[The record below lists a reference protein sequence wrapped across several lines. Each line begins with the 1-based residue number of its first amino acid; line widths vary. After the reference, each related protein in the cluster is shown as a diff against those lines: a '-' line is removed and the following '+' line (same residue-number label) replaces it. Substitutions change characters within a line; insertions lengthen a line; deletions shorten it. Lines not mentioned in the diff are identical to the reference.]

1 MENCYKN
8 GVIYK
13 IFCKDSAIK
22 DIYIGSTCD
31 LKKRKR
37 HHKSDCNNEKNRGYN
52 YYVYRFI
59 RDNGGWD
66 NFQMIE
72 LIKYPCDTKRELEL
86 KEREYLEVLS
96 ATLNKNIP
104 SRSQKESH
112 KAYRFA
118 NKEHLNEKSKKHYQA
133 NKEEINE
140 KSKKRYE
147 ANKERINEKQRE
159 KFKCDC
165 GGKFTRCSKSR
176 HSRSIKHQKYLNSL
190 SI

>member
-86 KEREYLEVLS
+86 KEREIFELLS
-96 ATLNKNIP
+96 ATLIKQFP
-104 SRSQKESH
+104 SRTRKEW
-112 KAYRFA
+112 
-118 NKEHLNEKSKKHYQA
+118 KEVNIEETNEKSKEY
-133 NKEEINE
+133 
-140 KSKKRYE
+140 YE
-147 ANKERINEKQRE
+147 ANKEELKEKQRE

-165 GGKFTRCSKSR
+165 GGKFTRCSKSV
-176 HSRSIKHQKYLNSL
+176 HLKTKKHKKYLNSL